1 MYNEKFTRQENKKF
15 TGMMV
20 SVKTFVVVMIERLS
34 PPIKI
39 GPPYL
44 RTDLLSIG
52 GGSAQS
58 VFLRFAAHKNP

>member
-1 MYNEKFTRQENKKF
+1 
-15 TGMMV
+15 MMV
-20 SVKTFVVVMIERLS
+20 SVKTFVVVMIERFS

-39 GPPYL
+39 GPPSL

-58 VFLRFAAHKNP
+58 VFSRFAAHKNP